1 MKDNHYGPLA
11 FLIGTWSNGDACI
24 GENRAPD
31 PERNVENTNFRQEST
46 FEPIGQVENH
56 EQSIYALKYNTVA
69 WEEGDDESFHEET
82 GYWLWDAESQQVMK
96 CFAIPRGISVLA
108 GGTAGIDSD
117 RFKLTAVLGSET
129 YGICSNKFL
138 DKEFKT
144 IRYDVEILKID
155 DNAFSYSE
163 DSQIK
168 IKGREE
174 IFHHTEKNTLHRVP

>member
-1 MKDNHYGPLA
+1 
-11 FLIGTWSNGDACI
+11 
-24 GENRAPD
+24 
-31 PERNVENTNFRQEST
+31 
-46 FEPIGQVENH
+46 
-56 EQSIYALKYNTVA
+56 
-69 WEEGDDESFHEET
+69 
-82 GYWLWDAESQQVMK
+82 MK